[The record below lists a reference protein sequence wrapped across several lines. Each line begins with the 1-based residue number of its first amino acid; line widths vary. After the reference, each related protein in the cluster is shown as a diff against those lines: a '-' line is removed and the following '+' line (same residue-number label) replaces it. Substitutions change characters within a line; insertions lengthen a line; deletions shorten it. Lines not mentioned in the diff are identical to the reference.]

1 MAFIDSNLMALVSG
15 IFVAVLA
22 AIVYTVILKFK
33 DDPNV
38 TQPIDWPNLAA
49 NVIVGIVLGI
59 VAWASGITVTIDW
72 LGGQIAA
79 YGVIIAL
86 LDHIISG
93 LLNRTVRAAKF
104 VFYDKDG
111 TLLSTPMSAVERAQF
126 LAGGALAAGLRKM
139 SPASRHYL
147 IFDLPLWAQQPT
159 LNCVDE
165 AELKNTFQYAI
176 QTANWIYLIENGQLT
191 GAKHFWTM
199 FGWYGTSNVM
209 WKQISP
215 ATLETIRNT
224 GRIPDYANLV

>member
-1 MAFIDSNLMALVSG
+1 MAFIDSNLVALASG

-33 DDPNV
+33 DDPNI

-49 NVIVGIVLGI
+49 NIIVGIALGVI
-59 VAWASGITVTIDW
+59 AWAGGITVTIDW

-86 LDHIISG
+86 LDHIING

-104 VFYDKDG
+104 VFYKKDG
-111 TLLSTPMSAVERAQF
+111 TLLSTPMSPIERAQF
-126 LAGGALAAGLRKM
+126 LAGALATGIRKM
-139 SPASRHYL
+139 SEESRHFL
-147 IFDLPLWAQQPT
+147 IFDLPQWAQQPT

-165 AELKNTFQYAI
+165 AELKGTFQYAI
-176 QTANWIYLIENGQLT
+176 QTANWVYLIENGQLT
-191 GAKHFWTM
+191 GAKHFWTF
-199 FGWYGTSNVM
+199 FGWYGTSNVT
-209 WKQISP
+209 WKPISP
-215 ATLETIRNT
+215 ATLETIRRT